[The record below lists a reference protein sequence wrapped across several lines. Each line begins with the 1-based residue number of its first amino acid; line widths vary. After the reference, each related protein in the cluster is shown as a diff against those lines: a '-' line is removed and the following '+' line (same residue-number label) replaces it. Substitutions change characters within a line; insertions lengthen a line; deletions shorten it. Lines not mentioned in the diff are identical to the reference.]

1 MEETIVRMDV
11 DDSMKETDGTD
22 GTGLSYEE
30 KLKYV
35 NNISKPMAP
44 KKLTKK
50 IYKCI
55 KKGIITN
62 LFMVCVICNI
72 TISASKQKTYLRNGL
87 KDVQKHLRKGEHGLV
102 VFAGDVFP
110 IEIMCHLPIV
120 CEDKNIP
127 YCYTPSRQDIG
138 NAMGVKRGSLMVLI
152 KEHADYKDLYDEIK
166 SAMKTLST
174 PL

>member
-1 MEETIVRMDV
+1 MESVIKMEVDESVKEADSGDV
-11 DDSMKETDGTD
+11 IEI
-22 GTGLSYEE
+22 SYEE
-30 KLKYV
+30 KLKYT
-35 NNISKPMAP
+35 NPIAKPMAS

-55 KKGIITN
+55 KK
-62 LFMVCVICNI
+62 
-72 TISASKQKTYLRNGL
+72 ASKHKSYLRNGL
-87 KDVQKHLRKGEHGLV
+87 KDVQKHLRKGEKGLV

-138 NAMGVKRGSLMVLI
+138 TAMGVKRGSLMVLI
-152 KEHADYKDLYDEIK
+152 KEHEEYKDLYEEIK
-166 SAMKTLST
+166 SNMITLSM

>member
-1 MEETIVRMDV
+1 MEQVQVKMEV
-11 DDSMKETDGTD
+11 DEVQKDNGTSNTSN
-22 GTGLSYEE
+22 GGEITYEE

-35 NNISKPMAP
+35 NAIAHPMAP

-55 KKGIITN
+55 KK
-62 LFMVCVICNI
+62 
-72 TISASKQKTYLRNGL
+72 ASKQKTYLRNGL
-87 KDVQKHLRKGEHGLV
+87 KDVQKHLRKGETGVV

-127 YCYTPSRQDIG
+127 YCYTPSKQDIG
-138 NAMGVKRGSLMVLI
+138 LAMGVKRGSLMVLI
-152 KEHADYKDLYDEIK
+152 KEHPDYKDLYEEIR
-166 SAMKTLST
+166 STIKTL
-174 PL
+174 PFPI

>member
-1 MEETIVRMDV
+1 MDDSQVKMEV
-11 DDSMKETDGTD
+11 DDSMKETDAPEGTE
-22 GTGLSYEE
+22 LSYEE
-30 KLKYV
+30 KLQYV
-35 NNISKPMAP
+35 NAIANPMAP

-55 KKGIITN
+55 KK
-62 LFMVCVICNI
+62 
-72 TISASKQKTYLRNGL
+72 ASKQKTYLRNGL

-110 IEIMCHLPIV
+110 IEIMCHLPVV
-120 CEDKNIP
+120 CENKSIP

-152 KEHADYKDLYDEIK
+152 KEHPEYKDLYEEIK
-166 SAMKTLST
+166 AAMTTLST

>member
-1 MEETIVRMDV
+1 MEQVTVKMEI
-11 DDSMKETDGTD
+11 DDSMKEGDGD
-22 GTGLSYEE
+22 AIELSYEE
-30 KLKYV
+30 KLKYT
-35 NNISKPMAP
+35 NAIAKPMAP
-44 KKLTKK
+44 KKLAKK

-55 KKGIITN
+55 KK
-62 LFMVCVICNI
+62 
-72 TISASKQKTYLRNGL
+72 ASKQKTYLRNGL
-87 KDVQKHLRKGEHGLV
+87 KDVQKHLRKGEQGLV

-138 NAMGVKRGSLMVLI
+138 AAMGVKRGSLMVLI
-152 KEHADYKDLYDEIK
+152 KEHSEYKDLYDEIK
-166 SAMKTLST
+166 STMVTLST

>member
-1 MEETIVRMDV
+1 MEQITIKEEI
-11 DDSMKETDGTD
+11 DDSVRETETSDNTE
-22 GTGLSYEE
+22 LKYEE
-30 KLKYV
+30 KLKYTSL
-35 NNISKPMAP
+35 IAKPMAS

-55 KKGIITN
+55 KKAAKHK
-62 LFMVCVICNI
+62 
-72 TISASKQKTYLRNGL
+72 SYLRNGL
-87 KDVQKHLRKGEHGLV
+87 KDVQKHLRKGEQGLV

-138 NAMGVKRGSLMVLI
+138 AAMGVKRGSLMVLI
-152 KEHADYKDLYDEIK
+152 KEHEEYKELYDEIK
-166 SAMKTLST
+166 TAMVTLST